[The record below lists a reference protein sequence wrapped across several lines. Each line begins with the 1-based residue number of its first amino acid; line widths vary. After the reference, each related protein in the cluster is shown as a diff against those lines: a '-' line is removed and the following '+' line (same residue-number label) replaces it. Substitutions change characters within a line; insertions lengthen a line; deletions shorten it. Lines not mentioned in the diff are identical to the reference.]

1 MFRRSIQGLIKGI
14 FLSRRDSIAFS
25 SMFVDMTKRVVMVG
39 DRLLTAVIIG
49 WWADEGDQINAL
61 FSTDWLSCE
70 APDTPH

>member
-25 SMFVDMTKRVVMVG
+25 LMFVDMTKRFVMVD

-49 WWADEGDQINAL
+49 RWADEGDQINAL
-61 FSTDWLSCE
+61 FSTDWFSCE

>member
-1 MFRRSIQGLIKGI
+1 
-14 FLSRRDSIAFS
+14 
-25 SMFVDMTKRVVMVG
+25 MFVDMTKRVVMVG

-61 FSTDWLSCE
+61 FSTDWFSCE